1 MSAPYFE
8 GTTPLVSDR
17 YIVSFIAGGSIS
29 VGDLVEMSSDW
40 TVVKTSA
47 ANSLK
52 VVGVALT
59 NASAGQRVSVVCRGL
74 VRAKASGTINAGDQ
88 VASSATAG
96 AVGADNTSKN
106 SSIIGVAV
114 TAASGGYVYILLW

>member
-1 MSAPYFE
+1 MSAPYYE

-17 YIVSFIAGGSIS
+17 YIVSFIAGESIS
-29 VGDLVEMSSDW
+29 VGDLVEISTDW
-40 TVVKTSA
+40 TVKKTSA

-59 NASAGQRVSVVCRGL
+59 NASSGQRVSVVCRGL